1 MATTKRNDR
10 RSGPEGSLWWFD
22 WAGNIDD
29 RAELEALNT
38 GDPSD
43 YQYTMHWYAT
53 AMGAGYQ
60 SSPAFYAGAHLH
72 LALGVDSY
80 NDDGTIIPGPATAT
94 INTPSFTPNYNMSHA
109 LAADGG
115 ADAIEYLM
123 DYGYGPGTTP
133 DPYSVHL
140 GYWYA
145 NTSSELS
152 SGNSETN
159 YGAEGKVWQTFS
171 IDITEPELRN
181 YDVSSRETIIGVTY
195 DEKEKQGF
203 RNRFGALE
211 GDSPESLINDAISFI
226 AEEIE
231 VTKLSAQPIFNEIV
245 LDKGFNYNKRSFLST
260 EEEQQSGIASEL
272 SFVSASAPTN
282 GGS

>member
-1 MATTKRNDR
+1 MAKYNDR
-10 RSGPEGSLWWFD
+10 RSGPEGSFWWFD

-29 RAELEALNT
+29 RAELVGHSFGYSL
-38 GDPSD
+38 G
-43 YQYTMHWYAT
+43 WYAGL
-53 AMGAGYQ
+53 MGGDYL
-60 SSPAFYAGAHLH
+60 SNPAYYEGAHLRI
-72 LALGVDSY
+72 ALGADSY
-80 NDDGTIIPGPATAT
+80 NNDGTTIPGPATAT
-94 INTPSFTPNYNMSHA
+94 INTPSYTPNYNVSHA

-123 DYGYGPGTTP
+123 DYGYGPGATP

-145 NTSSELS
+145 NTSAAFS
-152 SGNSETN
+152 SGADFTSF
-159 YGAEGKVWQTFS
+159 GAEGKVWQTFS

-181 YDVSSRETIIGVTY
+181 YDLDSGETIIGVTY

-211 GDSPESLINDAISFI
+211 GDSPESLISDAINFI
-226 AEEIE
+226 ATEIE
-231 VTKLSAQPIFNEIV
+231 VTKLNSQPIFNEVV

-260 EEEQQSGIASEL
+260 EEEKQTGITSDL

-282 GGS
+282 GNGSGGY